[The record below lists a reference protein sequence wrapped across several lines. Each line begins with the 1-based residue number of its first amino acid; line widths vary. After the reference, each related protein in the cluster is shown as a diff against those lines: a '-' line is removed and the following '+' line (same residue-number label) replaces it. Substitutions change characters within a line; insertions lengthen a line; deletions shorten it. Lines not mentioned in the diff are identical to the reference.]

1 MGNVRRLFQQQTE
14 WRAWCLASEWS
25 PGLNMKLI
33 LIWYRWTYVC
43 HLRGKN
49 TCSIRSV
56 ICSTLTREQN
66 LAGARDGVYY
76 LHENDQGPTLLPEPS
91 LPEEKKKR
99 GMVLVDVPTE
109 AWGRD
114 SSRGH
119 LDKDQYHRLT
129 RTIWSLRPKE
139 QSCQQEAVM
148 HQGKTPP
155 HFQAGVPFVYP
166 MSWGGGVK
174 VVFLILLSIFFLCT
188 KVFGLPMP
196 YWVPMAKTHKTTE
209 NKIKIRKHTA

>member
-91 LPEEKKKR
+91 LRGKKKKR
-99 GMVLVDVPTE
+99 DGSCRC
-109 AWGRD
+109 AHWGLRQ
-114 SSRGH
+114 G
-119 LDKDQYHRLT
+119 QLT
-129 RTIWSLRPKE
+129 RSLGQGSISQADSNYLEP
-139 QSCQQEAVM
+139 EAKGTVM
-148 HQGKTPP
+148 S
-155 HFQAGVPFVYP
+155 AGSSHAP
-166 MSWGGGVK
+166 
-174 VVFLILLSIFFLCT
+174 
-188 KVFGLPMP
+188 
-196 YWVPMAKTHKTTE
+196 
-209 NKIKIRKHTA
+209 R

>member
-1 MGNVRRLFQQQTE
+1 M
-14 WRAWCLASEWS
+14 ACLVSCQWVIPRPKYEIDIDLV
-25 PGLNMKLI
+25 PLNLC
-33 LIWYRWTYVC
+33 LPF
-43 HLRGKN
+43 
-49 TCSIRSV
+49 
-56 ICSTLTREQN
+56 TREEHLFYKISDLFYSNERAKLSRCQ
-66 LAGARDGVYY
+66 RRS
-76 LHENDQGPTLLPEPS
+76 LLSTWKWPGTHIAS
-91 LPEEKKKR
+91 RTISTRGKKKR
-99 GMVLVDVPTE
+99 GMVLVDVPTG

-166 MSWGGGVK
+166 MSWGRGGESSISDP
-174 VVFLILLSIFFLCT
+174 FINLLPLYQSFWITNAILST
-188 KVFGLPMP
+188 NGQ
-196 YWVPMAKTHKTTE
+196 
-209 NKIKIRKHTA
+209 NS